1 MTSWDENGLV
11 KQLFGIQWGIILA
24 CL

>member
-1 MTSWDENGLV
+1 MMPWDENGLV
-11 KQLFGIQWGIILA
+11 KQLFGIQWRIILA